1 MTTRV
6 RKTGGAG
13 APQRLANRAT
23 LAGVALV
30 LLYTALISSAD
41 AITKFI
47 SGSFAAPQLYVLSG
61 ALVASF
67 CLGAEWLK
75 SGSEGVMDAIRT
87 SRPVEMGVRSCA
99 TVIASVCYFYAFKL
113 LEFAEVFVFIGLMP
127 IFAGLMSGPLLKE
140 KVSLAVWFA
149 LGAGFIGI
157 VCLFPEGVH
166 AVSLGHL
173 IAFGATASGTL
184 SMVMA
189 RRIGQHERNA
199 LAQVFWPNATL
210 ALVMAVALPF
220 VFRPMGLHDL
230 FWIAAYA
237 GFLFFARWVLV
248 VALRLL
254 AAYVVTPLMNL
265 QFVWMVIMGA
275 LIFGE
280 TTQANVFLGSAIVIG
295 SGLYLIYD
303 QLARGGIVRA
313 GGYKTL
319 AAEEEASDRAAPA
332 E

>member
-1 MTTRV
+1 MRQ
-6 RKTGGAG
+6 GGGQGSVPLPA
-13 APQRLANRAT
+13 RRAT

-41 AITKFI
+41 AITKFV

-75 SGSEGVMDAIRT
+75 SGRDGMVEAMRT
-87 SRPVEMGVRSCA
+87 SRPVEMGIRATA
-99 TVIASVCYFYAFKL
+99 TVVASVCYFYAFKL
-113 LEFAEVFVFIGLMP
+113 LGFAEVFVFIGLMP
-127 IFAGLMSGPLLKE
+127 IFAGLMSGPILGE

-149 LGAGFIGI
+149 LGAGFIGV
-157 VCLFPEGVH
+157 VCLFPDGIH
-166 AVSLGHL
+166 AVSAGHL

-189 RRIGQHERNA
+189 RRISQHESNA

-210 ALVMAVALPF
+210 AVVMALALPF
-220 VFRPMGLHDL
+220 VCRPMGLHDL

-248 VALRLL
+248 IALRLL

-265 QFVWMVIMGA
+265 QFVWMVILGA

-280 TTQANVFLGSAIVIG
+280 STAANVFLGSAIVIG

-303 QLARGGIVRA
+303 QLARGGIVRV
-313 GGYKTL
+313 GGYKTIAAVDERDEPVA
-319 AAEEEASDRAAPA
+319 AAE
-332 E
+332 